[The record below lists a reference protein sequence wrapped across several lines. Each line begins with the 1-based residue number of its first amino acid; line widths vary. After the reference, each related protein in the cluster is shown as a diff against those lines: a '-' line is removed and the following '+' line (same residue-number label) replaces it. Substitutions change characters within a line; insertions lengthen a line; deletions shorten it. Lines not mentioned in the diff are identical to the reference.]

1 MSVSPRLVH
10 DLLRASAAHFP
21 ERTALIAGDRPIT
34 FTELDRT
41 SDALARDL
49 QLAGVGHGDRVALVL
64 DNSIDL
70 VTGMFGVLKC
80 GGAMVVIHPG
90 TKAEKLGFILAD
102 CGVSSVIAQPS
113 CGPALGSAA
122 ALAQGV
128 RRWYWTG
135 AAPGSAPA
143 GPCLADVAALGGEP
157 RAVPL
162 TGDDL
167 ASIIYTSG
175 TTGVPKGVMHTHGSM
190 TSAACSIA
198 AYLGNVPED
207 VVACIL
213 PLSFGYG
220 MFQVMVGALVG
231 YTVVLEKSFTYPFD
245 VLRRLAAHGVTG
257 LPAVPTMFSRLVELG
272 SFGQGALRSLRY
284 LTNAA
289 AALAPALVTRVLERF
304 PSARFHSMY
313 GLTESIRVCSL
324 DPARVRVKSA
334 SVGRAIPGTEAYVVD
349 SEGRRVRPGVVGE
362 LVVRGPHVMRG
373 YWGRPE
379 ETARRLRAGER
390 PGDRVLFTGDQFTMD
405 EEGDLYYYGRSD
417 DVFKCRGEKVSPKEI
432 EHVLHALPGVAE
444 AAVVGVDDPTD
455 GKAILAIVV
464 AREGSTIT
472 EQQVR
477 RHCREHLEPH
487 LQPKFVEFRGS
498 LPMTDSGKIR
508 RSELTGGAGGTTP

>member
-1 MSVSPRLVH
+1 MSVGPRQVH
-10 DLLRASAAHFP
+10 DLLRASAARFP
-21 ERTALIAGDRPIT
+21 DKTALVAEDRRAT
-34 FTELDRT
+34 FADLDRAT
-41 SDALARDL
+41 DALARDL
-49 QLAGVGHGDRVALVL
+49 QGAGVGPGDRVALML

-80 GGAMVVIHPG
+80 GGVMVVLHPG
-90 TKAEKLGFILAD
+90 LKADKLGFIMSD
-102 CGVSSVIAQPS
+102 CGVSAVIAQTS

-122 ALAQGV
+122 ASAGGV
-128 RRWYWTG
+128 RRWYWVG
-135 AAPGSAPA
+135 AAPGSAPG
-143 GPCLADVAALGGEP
+143 GPCLSEVAALGGEP
-157 RAVPL
+157 RPVTL
-162 TGDDL
+162 NSDDL

-190 TSAACSIA
+190 TSVACSIA

-257 LPAVPTMFSRLVELG
+257 LPAVPTMFSRLLELG
-272 SFGQGALRSLRY
+272 GFGPGALRSLRY

-324 DPARVRVKSA
+324 DPGRVREKSA
-334 SVGRAIPGTEAYVVD
+334 SVGRAIPGTEAYVID
-349 SEGRRVRPGVVGE
+349 AQGRRVPPGVVGE

-379 ETARRLRAGER
+379 ETARRLRAGET
-390 PGDRVLFTGDQFTMD
+390 PGGRVLFTGDQFTMD
-405 EEGDLYYYGRSD
+405 AEGDLYYVGRSD

-432 EHVLHALPGVAE
+432 EHVLYALPGVCD
-444 AAVVGVDDPTD
+444 AAVVGVDDPVD
-455 GKAILAIVV
+455 GKAILALVV
-464 AREGSTIT
+464 AREGSGLT

-477 RHCREHLEPH
+477 RHCREHLEAH
-487 LQPKFVEFRGS
+487 LQPKFVEFRDS
-498 LPMTDSGKIR
+498 LPMTPSGKIR
-508 RSELTGGAGGTTP
+508 RSGLTGGAGWSAS